1 MLLLQD
7 ALGLLRRPRAT
18 LARIDGRRGGGHGL
32 TGIWLSA
39 TLPALVAELAALGPY
54 SGPSG
59 LGAPPREIRLL
70 SEAFFRWLYQE
81 RFLLP
86 LVDMLLG
93 AALWLLAVALIHWVA
108 RRLGGRGSLSGYLG
122 LCGPIA
128 AIGALAV
135 PVSLVEAGLRAAGQT
150 AVARSDYL
158 QACLDFDTAKTN
170 DPDNRPEI
178 QQALDQALARCL
190 TPAPQ
195 PTSPPAAAP
204 QRTLVVA
211 TLAAGV
217 GTALVSTPTPATG
230 TSAYPASRIHC
241 AASRPPTS
249 SSARSTVRSTPA
261 WSVV

>member
-32 TGIWLSA
+32 TGICLSA

-54 SGPSG
+54 SGPAG
-59 LGAPPREIRLL
+59 LGAPPTEIRLL

-135 PVSLVEAGLRAAGQT
+135 PVSLVEAGLRAAGQAAVADALSPLGSSLGLLAFAWQNVLLVIAAARHYSLSQDRAIT
-150 AVARSDYL
+150 AV
-158 QACLDFDTAKTN
+158 
-170 DPDNRPEI
+170 I
-178 QQALDQALARCL
+178 G
-190 TPAPQ
+190 
-195 PTSPPAAAP
+195 PAAAVA
-204 QRTLVVA
+204 VVLFA
-211 TLAAGV
+211 V
-217 GTALVSTPTPATG
+217 VITG
-230 TSAYPASRIHC
+230 TVLLVMALG
-241 AASRPPTS
+241 
-249 SSARSTVRSTPA
+249 STG
-261 WSVV
+261 

>member
-135 PVSLVEAGLRAAGQT
+135 PVSLVEAGLRAAGQAAVADALSPLGSSLGLLAFAWQNVLLVIAAARHYSLSQDRAIT
-150 AVARSDYL
+150 AV
-158 QACLDFDTAKTN
+158 
-170 DPDNRPEI
+170 I
-178 QQALDQALARCL
+178 G
-190 TPAPQ
+190 
-195 PTSPPAAAP
+195 PAAAVA
-204 QRTLVVA
+204 VVLFA
-211 TLAAGV
+211 V
-217 GTALVSTPTPATG
+217 VITG
-230 TSAYPASRIHC
+230 TVLLVMALG
-241 AASRPPTS
+241 
-249 SSARSTVRSTPA
+249 STG
-261 WSVV
+261 

>member
-32 TGIWLSA
+32 TGICLSA

-86 LVDMLLG
+86 LVDLLLG

-108 RRLGGRGSLSGYLG
+108 RRLGSRGSFSGYLG

-128 AIGALAV
+128 AIGAVAV
-135 PVSLVEAGLRAAGQT
+135 PVSLVEAGLRAAGQA
-150 AVARSDYL
+150 AVAD
-158 QACLDFDTAKTN
+158 
-170 DPDNRPEI
+170 
-178 QQALDQALARCL
+178 ALSPLVSSLGLLAFAWQNVLLVIAAARHYSL
-190 TPAPQ
+190 SQDRAITVVIV
-195 PTSPPAAAP
+195 PAAAVA
-204 QRTLVVA
+204 VVLFA
-211 TLAAGV
+211 V
-217 GTALVSTPTPATG
+217 VITG
-230 TSAYPASRIHC
+230 TVLLVMALG
-241 AASRPPTS
+241 
-249 SSARSTVRSTPA
+249 STG
-261 WSVV
+261 